1 MNFFFHESAE
11 SELLSAIEYYEL
23 KQSGL
28 GYRFSKEIYAAIERI
43 CEHPLAW
50 ESLDGEFRRCLSGRF
65 PYGVIYRIVGNSIQ
79 IMAVMHLN
87 REPGYFRE
95 RE

>member
-1 MNFFFHESAE
+1 MNYFFHESPE
-11 SELLSAIEYYEL
+11 KEFLSAVEYYE
-23 KQSGL
+23 KQQSGL
-28 GYRFSKEIYAAIERI
+28 GYRFSKEIYAAIERV

-50 ESLDGEFRRCLSGRF
+50 ESLDDEFRRCLCGRF
-65 PYGVIYRIVGNSIQ
+65 PYGVIYRIVEKSIQ